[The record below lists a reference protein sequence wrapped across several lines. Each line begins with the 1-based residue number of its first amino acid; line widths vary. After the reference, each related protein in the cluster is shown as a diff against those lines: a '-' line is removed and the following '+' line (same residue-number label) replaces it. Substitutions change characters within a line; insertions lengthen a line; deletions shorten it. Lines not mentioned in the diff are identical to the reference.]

1 MIVHEE
7 HHDVSGRAPD
17 MIAHTSAI
25 NSHKHGSA
33 PAMLGATG
41 CYSPAVAT
49 TEYEGKFF
57 VPWNDGDTLRRFQKI
72 RRNALIRSIHD
83 LLEDLGSFLG
93 AVHIIFSVRGD

>member
-17 MIAHTSAI
+17 LIAPTPAI
-25 NSHKHGSA
+25 NSHKQGRS

-49 TEYEGKFF
+49 TEYEGKLL
-57 VPWNDGDTLRRFQKI
+57 VPWNDGNTLCRFQKS
-72 RRNALIRSIHD
+72 RRNALIGSIHY

-93 AVHIIFSVRGD
+93 TIHIIFAV